1 MAGSVGYWGLSH
13 EQDIVPALQ
22 ELSVI
27 SEMEE

>member
-13 EQDIVPALQ
+13 DQDIVPALQ
-22 ELSVI
+22 KLSVI